1 MSIPYYSTGQPVFN
15 TPRVNQDSYI
25 EFPFQDL
32 GDTDT
37 KIYHLTCSMRKDAY
51 HKESIY
57 SIVLSGLSDGNGT
70 YILVPDS
77 TVDNRPYWDVTIG
90 GNLHRIYSSGGLWH
104 ISDLTDFTPFAYQT
118 NTTARYQFPW
128 DVPSWTV
135 AVGTGT
141 PVLTTTK
148 LIPDLD
154 STLTSNNALV
164 QGLPAN
170 FQDSSAYFIGDYNH
184 SVDGDMITFDRQYA
198 NIPSSSTINSGTEIY
213 SFPGLPSV
221 AGSALNISINSISVS
236 NNQTTLTLASAHGMS
251 VGEYA
256 FIAYKATRTIGYV
269 TYTSYY
275 YSYAKA
281 ITGTTGSTFVVKGG
295 IEGQTLVSTG
305 TFRPNATRGRSQ
317 VSRTSPTEIV
327 RDYFLPN
334 VSAGITEPQDI
345 TLSQP
350 FVAYRYSEGNEVKT
364 LSTTTTPT
372 ASEYRD
378 IVATDGYLTRSTDV
392 KKWKGNILVRETKQI
407 RAI

>member
-37 KIYHLTCSMRKDAY
+37 KIYHLTCTMRKDAY
-51 HKESIY
+51 HKINTY

-70 YILVPDS
+70 YVLSPDN
-77 TVDNRPYWDVTIG
+77 TVDSRPFWDATIG
-90 GNLHRIYSSGGLWH
+90 SNLHRIYHSSGLWQ
-104 ISDLTDFTPFAYQT
+104 IADMVDFTPYAYQT
-118 NTTARYQFPW
+118 DTTTTYQFPW

-135 AVGTGT
+135 VLGTGT
-141 PVLTTTK
+141 PVLTTSK
-148 LIPDLD
+148 MIPDLD
-154 STLTSNNALV
+154 ATLTINNALV
-164 QGLPAN
+164 QGFPTN
-170 FQDSSAYFIGDYNH
+170 FHDSTAYFIGDYNH
-184 SVDGDMITFDRQYA
+184 SVDGDMITFDRQFA

-221 AGSALNISINSISVS
+221 AGSASNININSISVS
-236 NNQTTLTLASAHGMS
+236 NNQTTFTLASAHGMS
-251 VGEYA
+251 VGDYA
-256 FIAYKATRTIGYV
+256 FLNYKVTRTIGTT

-275 YSYAKA
+275 YSFAQA
-281 ITGTTGSTFVVKGG
+281 ITGTTGSTFVAKGG
-295 IEGQTLVSTG
+295 IEGQVLVGTG
-305 TFRPNATRGRSQ
+305 TFKPNATKGRKQ

-327 RDYFLPN
+327 RDYFLPG

-345 TLSQP
+345 TLDDP

-364 LSTTTTPT
+364 LSSTTTPT
-372 ASEYRD
+372 ADEYRD
-378 IVATDGYLTRSTDV
+378 IVATDGYLTRSVDV